1 MDLSAPCEDNIFT
14 PEAVVCFL
22 SLLFSITQETFLK
35 QRIKVNGKAGQ
46 LGNQV
51 TVSRSGTTVKV
62 QAQAPFSKRYVKY
75 LVKKFLK
82 QQQLR
87 DWIRIVS
94 SNKNTYT
101 LKYFNIQDDEGAEEG
116 EK

>member
-1 MDLSAPCEDNIFT
+1 
-14 PEAVVCFL
+14 
-22 SLLFSITQETFLK
+22 LK

-51 TVSRSGTTVKV
+51 SVTRSGTTIKV

-75 LVKKFLK
+75 LTKKFLK

-87 DWIRIVS
+87 DWIRVVS
-94 SNKNTYT
+94 SNKSTYT
-101 LKYFNIQDDEGAEEG
+101 LKYFNIQDEEGEEGAE
-116 EK
+116 K